1 MAKSSKRKPAPKPT
15 YTYVEDEKAPAGS
28 KKRGVTGGIK
38 KEKTS
43 SDNPIPRKD
52 VVTRRNTREDI
63 RARQGGE
70 EAKRVVGEGFRKRQ
84 EKEIGGELTQAR
96 RIRIADDLAAM
107 PKGELPKRKEGLKAS
122 RADFAAGPAR
132 VPARGTKPSTAPA
145 KPDRGAEI
153 GGAMT
158 VGKGSGARDAISG
171 TYRGGRTVEVEKTT
185 KEKVYKGVT
194 YSDPEPVKREKFKKV
209 AKAGPRKGKTVSG
222 ERIILPPRFGY
233 PDKSVETAETS
244 VKTEGHAYQSDVK
257 TTSTDTR
264 EMRSKESIAETN
276 RRAKNRI
283 PGGLKTTQFDPMG
296 TSAKSTG
303 PASKTKKTEKKLRRR
318 AETGKI
324 NLPRRYGMGAAAAAV
339 AATEASVPKK
349 VKTPTVSGSTV
360 SAYMF
365 SDESLAQ
372 ELARTHFKGHGASE
386 IMDYVK
392 HTGSDM
398 GSFHRHVT
406 EAHKAET
413 KKIKVGSGDDVR
425 ERSAGK
431 ITRWRVDPKT
441 GTEKSARGYEGWQ
454 KVNVRDASGAN
465 VKTWKKFSAP
475 QGSSS
480 HIEYLHRQITKHKE
494 MRAMEAADTR
504 ELNRSRKVADTTSAI
519 VESMSGSEATPAK
532 VTPPQGKTG
541 AYLSKKPR
549 PKDVAGPELESGAFS
564 EKRVPQPR
572 PRFTEVKGPRKR
584 RNLNP

>member
-15 YTYVEDEKAPAGS
+15 YTYVEDEKAPVGS

-43 SDNPIPRKD
+43 SDNSIPRKD
-52 VVTRRNTREDI
+52 VVTRRNSRETI
-63 RARQGGE
+63 SARQAGE
-70 EAKRVVGEGFRKRQ
+70 EAKRVGGEAFRKRQ

-96 RIRIADDLAAM
+96 RNRLADDLAAM
-107 PKGELPKRKEGLKAS
+107 PKEERPKRKEGLKAS
-122 RADFAAGPAR
+122 RADLAAGPAS
-132 VPARGTKPSTAPA
+132 VPARGTRPSSALA
-145 KPDRGAEI
+145 KPDRGAEF

-158 VGKGSGARDAISG
+158 VSKGSGAPDAISG
-171 TYRGGRTVEVEKTT
+171 TYKGGKTVEVKKTT
-185 KEKVYKGVT
+185 KEKVYEGVT
-194 YSDPEPVKREKFKKV
+194 YLDSEPVKREKVKKV
-209 AKAGPRKGKTVSG
+209 AKSGPRKGKTVSI
-222 ERIILPPRFGY
+222 EKITLPERFGY
-233 PDKSVETAETS
+233 PDKSVKTSENIVET
-244 VKTEGHAYQSDVK
+244 KGHTYQSDVK

-276 RRAKNRI
+276 RRVKNRI

-296 TSAKSTG
+296 TSAVSTG
-303 PASKTKKTEKKLRRR
+303 PERKKKRTEKKLRRR
-318 AETGKI
+318 AETGKV

-339 AATEASVPKK
+339 SATEASVPKK
-349 VKTPTVSGSTV
+349 AKTPTVSGSTV

-398 GSFHRHVT
+398 ASFHRHVT
-406 EAHKAET
+406 EAHKGAT
-413 KKIKVGSGDDVR
+413 KTIKVGSGEDVR

-431 ITRWRVDPKT
+431 VTRWRVDPKT
-441 GTEKSARGYEGWQ
+441 GEAKSARSYIGWQ
-454 KVNVRDASGAN
+454 KVNARDDSGAN
-465 VKTWKKFSAP
+465 IKKWKKFGAP
-475 QGSSS
+475 QGSIS
-480 HIEYLHRQITKHKE
+480 HIEYLHGQITKHKE
-494 MRAMEAADTR
+494 MRAMEASDTR
-504 ELNRSRKVADTTSAI
+504 ELNRSRKVADTTSSI
-519 VESMSGSEATPAK
+519 VESMSGGKATPAT

-541 AYLSKKPR
+541 AYLSRKPR

-572 PRFTEVKGPRKR
+572 PRFTEIKKPKKKY
-584 RNLNP
+584 LNP

>member
-15 YTYVEDEKAPAGS
+15 YTYVEDEKTPVGS

-43 SDNPIPRKD
+43 SDKPIPRKD

-63 RARQGGE
+63 RARQAGE

-132 VPARGTKPSTAPA
+132 VPVRGTRPGGAPA
-145 KPDRGAEI
+145 KPDRGAEF

-158 VGKGSGARDAISG
+158 VGKGSGAPDAISG
-171 TYRGGRTVEVEKTT
+171 TIRGSKVTKKEVPLT
-185 KEKVYKGVT
+185 
-194 YSDPEPVKREKFKKV
+194 
-209 AKAGPRKGKTVSG
+209 KGKV
-222 ERIILPPRFGY
+222 
-233 PDKSVETAETS
+233 V
-244 VKTEGHAYQSDVK
+244 TEGGKRVATQTPILDSEGKQKVK
-257 TTSTDTR
+257 HVYSSSLDIESTSTDTR
-264 EMRSKESIAETN
+264 AMRSKESIAETN
-276 RRAKNRI
+276 RRAKNRV
-283 PGGLKTTQFDPMG
+283 PGGLKTTQFEPMG

-318 AETGKI
+318 AKTGKV

-349 VKTPTVSGSTV
+349 GKTPTVSGSTV

-372 ELARTHFKGHGASE
+372 ELARTHFQGHGASE

-398 GSFHRHVT
+398 ASFHRHVT

-413 KKIKVGSGDDVR
+413 KKIKVGSGNDVR

-431 ITRWRVDPKT
+431 VTRWRVDPTT
-441 GTEKSARGYEGWQ
+441 GTAKSARSYEGWQ
-454 KVNVRDASGAN
+454 KVNVRDATGRN

-475 QGSSS
+475 QGSIS
-480 HIEYLHRQITKHKE
+480 HIDYLHGQITKHKE

-504 ELNRSRKVADTTSAI
+504 ELNRARKVDETSSSI
-519 VESMSGSEATPAK
+519 VDSMSGSKATPAT

-549 PKDVAGPELESGAFS
+549 PKDVAGPELESGAFN

-584 RNLNP
+584 PNLNP

>member
-15 YTYVEDEKAPAGS
+15 YTYVEDENAPVGS

-43 SDNPIPRKD
+43 SDTPIPRKD
-52 VVTRRNTREDI
+52 VVTRRNSREAI
-63 RARQGGE
+63 SARQGGE
-70 EAKRVVGEGFRKRQ
+70 EAKRVGGEAFRKRQ

-96 RIRIADDLAAM
+96 RIRLADDLAAM
-107 PKGELPKRKEGLKAS
+107 PKEERPKRKEGLKAS
-122 RADFAAGPAR
+122 RADLAAGPAR
-132 VPARGTKPSTAPA
+132 VPARGTRPSSAPA
-145 KPDRGAEI
+145 KPDRGAEF

-158 VGKGSGARDAISG
+158 VGKGSGAPDAISG
-171 TYRGGRTVEVEKTT
+171 TILGSKVTKKEVPLT
-185 KEKVYKGVT
+185 
-194 YSDPEPVKREKFKKV
+194 
-209 AKAGPRKGKTVSG
+209 KGKVVTKGGKRVATQTP
-222 ERIILPPRFGY
+222 IL
-233 PDKSVETAETS
+233 DS
-244 VKTEGHAYQSDVK
+244 EGKQKVGHVYSSSLDIK
-257 TTSTDTR
+257 PTSTDTR
-264 EMRSKESIAETN
+264 EMRSKESIAETS

-296 TSAKSTG
+296 TAAVSTG
-303 PASKTKKTEKKLRRR
+303 PARKKKRTEKKLRRR
-318 AETGKI
+318 AETGKV

-339 AATEASVPKK
+339 SATEASVPKK
-349 VKTPTVSGSTV
+349 AKTPTVSGSTV

-398 GSFHRHVT
+398 ASFHRHVT
-406 EAHKAET
+406 EAHKGAT
-413 KKIKVGSGDDVR
+413 KTIQVGSGDDVR

-431 ITRWRVDPKT
+431 VTRWRVDPKT
-441 GTEKSARGYEGWQ
+441 GEAKSARSYIGWQ
-454 KVNVRDASGAN
+454 KVNARDDSGAN
-465 VKTWKKFSAP
+465 IKKWKKFGAP
-475 QGSSS
+475 QGSIS
-480 HIEYLHRQITKHKE
+480 HIEYLHGQITKHKE

-504 ELNRSRKVADTTSAI
+504 ELNRSRKVADTTSSI
-519 VESMSGSEATPAK
+519 VESMSGGKATPAT

-541 AYLSKKPR
+541 AYLSRKPR

-572 PRFTEVKGPRKR
+572 PRFTEIKKPKKKY
-584 RNLNP
+584 LNP